1 VQNAFFFLCCFI
13 PISLFKP
20 FPMANFGSK
29 NQMMPGLL
37 CLFLKEIATKTGI
50 QHPTQRLHFLDG
62 C

>member
-1 VQNAFFFLCCFI
+1 
-13 PISLFKP
+13 
-20 FPMANFGSK
+20 MANFGSK